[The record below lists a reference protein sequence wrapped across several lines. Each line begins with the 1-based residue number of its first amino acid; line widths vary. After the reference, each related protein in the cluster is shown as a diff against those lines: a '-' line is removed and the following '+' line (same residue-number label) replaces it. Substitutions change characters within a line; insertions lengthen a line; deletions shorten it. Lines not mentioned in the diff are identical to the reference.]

1 MLTKISKA
9 VSLGLLACCAAQVNA
24 DAIIGPKLQTMLP
37 GLVDSTRVIVSTHQ
51 HSDIQQVMSTLSVPY
66 LSLKTLPM
74 AGASLTKAQIEA
86 LAQDDRVKSVYF
98 DAPFEYYNFTSGE
111 ITGGHYVH
119 DVDGV
124 TGVGTTIAVLDSG
137 VDATHPDLALG
148 DKVIENVKI
157 AGDLDLAGG
166 KNLFIEGVPNSDTS
180 SGHGTHVAG
189 TVAGSGAASANDER
203 RAYYHDGIAP
213 NAKMVGLGAGE
224 GIAILYALAGFD
236 YAIANSDRFAIN
248 VITNS
253 WGGGDGNN
261 FDPNNP
267 TNQASYAAYKKG
279 VVVTFAASNSG
290 PENDTLN
297 QYAVAPW
304 VINVAAGTADHELAN
319 FSSRGVAGDIIKQPD
334 ITAPGNGI
342 ISTRAVNTPLPA
354 LSPVIDPAHPEYHLY
369 YAGMSGTSMATP
381 FVAGVVGLMLEANP
395 RLSPDQVENIIKQ
408 TADAMPGYQAHEV
421 GAGYINV
428 KHAIEVARATV
439 GERDQFLAG
448 DTMWSSQGYWNMIAE
463 NDSQLDYV
471 SSWRTKS
478 SNIAS
483 DGTYKQSKRNRAEM
497 MFNFIGETMQITY
510 IANPKGGRASVTVDG
525 INYGNI
531 DYYAS
536 TPTSKTFVVGDL
548 DADAIHSVTLKRE
561 QGKIN
566 VDGIKTDG
574 ILVDNGLSINN
585 EAQTITGNMGPSAE
599 NIQMND
605 HAVTVDANTVAIN
618 ASLSWGGVADLDF
631 ELLNEA
637 GEVVANSS
645 SLENPEVI
653 DYRPEVAGTYTLRV
667 KGYASVN
674 TDYVIDLEVSSIV
687 SNN

>member
-9 VSLGLLACCAAQVNA
+9 VSLGLLACCATQVNA

-37 GLVDSTRVIVSTHQ
+37 SLVDSTRVIVSTHQ

-98 DAPFEYYNFTSGE
+98 DAPFEHYNFTSGE

-148 DKVIENVKI
+148 DNVIENVKI

-166 KNLFIEGVPNSDTS
+166 KNLFLEGVPNTDTS

-189 TVAGSGAASANDER
+189 TVAGTGAASANDER

-224 GIAILYALAGFD
+224 GVAILYALAGFD

-304 VINVAAGTADHELAN
+304 VINVAAGTADHGLAN

-334 ITAPGNGI
+334 ITAPGSNI

-354 LSPVIDPAHPEYHLY
+354 LSPVIDPDHPDYHIY

-381 FVAGVVGLMLEANP
+381 FVAGVVGLLLEANP
-395 RLSPDQVENIIKQ
+395 RLSPDQVENILKK
-408 TADAMPGYQAHEV
+408 TADDMPGYEAHEV

-428 KHAIEVARATV
+428 KRAIELARATA

-448 DTMWSSQGYWNMIAE
+448 DTMWSSQGYWNMVAE

-478 SNIAS
+478 SSLAS

-536 TPTSKTFVVGDL
+536 TPTAKTFVVGDL

-585 EAQTITGNMGPSAE
+585 QAQTITGNIGPSAE
-599 NIQMND
+599 NIQTND
-605 HAVTVDANTVAIN
+605 HPVTVDANTVAIN

-653 DYRPEVAGTYTLRV
+653 DYRPEAAGTYTLRV

-674 TDYVIDLEVSSIV
+674 TDYTIDLEVSSIV